1 MSEKPGEKALIA
13 MKSMNKSVASFKVP
27 KVPKEKIVKAKI
39 LTEDKYVEVS
49 CCEGFFYGKLEICFT
64 IFMISFQELGKIIQ
78 RDFFPDLEKLK
89 AQNQYLDAVE
99 KNDMVKLRELYEKY
113 SGRRPNQTGCRSK
126 DCSGRCIFIYCVSLV
141 LAESPATF
149 ETPVIRPD
157 ATPQM
162 SSRKSTAG
170 MSESVQESR
179 EEDQKIS
186 EKHSLD
192 TFLDT
197 YTSEDN
203 QSFQEIIEKADQ
215 KLRQK
220 FEVLYKQE
228 KVQALEMAKR
238 LALPP
243 IEEQFEANE
252 GVKKVDMWTYRNK
265 NFIMYVPDGVEL
277 SKEEQIEIAQKKQE
291 IVHGNTRL
299 IENPFNE
306 QQSRETISQIAK
318 NQQHVLEGKV
328 DVDGNVLNTEATP
341 QIRGFSF
348 VRTPSPCPG
357 VSESPL
363 MTWGEIEGT
372 PFRLDGGDTPLHLTS
387 TPAFR
392 IAETPRREA
401 IALELAERAGERL
414 RGQKARAMEAARR
427 NIASPYGRSALERL
441 ATMSPAAKRL
451 ASSRF
456 GLTPSPSRKNPTTPR
471 IARQKATPSPL
482 IRKKTPRISATVSQA
497 AKSPEKQIL
506 TDDLLNIPT
515 QVKRNKA
522 ADFF

>member
-1 MSEKPGEKALIA
+1 MSESMEEKPGEKALIA
-13 MKSMNKSVASFKVP
+13 MKNMSKSVVSFKVP
-27 KVPKEKIVKAKI
+27 TVPKEKVAKAKI
-39 LTEDKYVEVS
+39 LTEEKYVE
-49 CCEGFFYGKLEICFT
+49 
-64 IFMISFQELGKIIQ
+64 ELGKIIQ

-113 SGRRPNQTGCRSK
+113 SGRRPNQSRGS
-126 DCSGRCIFIYCVSLV
+126 
-141 LAESPATF
+141 ESPATF
-149 ETPVIRPD
+149 ETPVIRPE
-157 ATPQM
+157 ATPETN
-162 SSRKSTAG
+162 SRRSNTSRLSNSVPKEE
-170 MSESVQESR
+170 SEEL
-179 EEDQKIS
+179 KIS
-186 EKHSLD
+186 DRISLD
-192 TFLDT
+192 AFLDS

-220 FEVLYKQE
+220 FEVLFKQE

-243 IEEQFEANE
+243 IEEQFRETV
-252 GVKKVDMWTYRNK
+252 GVQPVDTWTYRNK

-277 SKEEQIEIAQKKQE
+277 SQEERIEMAQKRQE
-291 IVHGNTRL
+291 VVHGNTRL
-299 IENPFNE
+299 LESPFDE
-306 QQSRETISQIAK
+306 RQSRETISRMAK
-318 NQQHVLEGKV
+318 HQQHVLDGKV
-328 DVDGNVLNTEATP
+328 DVDGNVLSQDASP
-341 QIRGFSF
+341 RVRGFGF
-348 VRTPSPCPG
+348 VHTPSPRPG
-357 VSESPL
+357 VNETPL

-372 PFRLDGGDTPLHLTS
+372 PFRLDGGDTPVHHTS

-427 NIASPYGRSALERL
+427 NIASPHGRSTMERL
-441 ATMSPAAKRL
+441 ASMSPAAKRL

-456 GLTPSPSRKNPTTPR
+456 GITPSPNRKSAATPR
-471 IARQKATPSPL
+471 LSQHKATPSPL
-482 IRKKTPRISATVSQA
+482 IRKKTPRISATK

-506 TDDLLNIPT
+506 TDDLLNIPAN
-515 QVKRNKA
+515 VKRTKA

>member
-1 MSEKPGEKALIA
+1 MGEKPGEKALIA
-13 MKSMNKSVASFKVP
+13 MKSMSKSVASFKVP

-39 LTEDKYVEVS
+39 LTEDKYVE
-49 CCEGFFYGKLEICFT
+49 
-64 IFMISFQELGKIIQ
+64 ELGKIIQ

-113 SGRRPNQTGCRSK
+113 SGRRPNQTGS
-126 DCSGRCIFIYCVSLV
+126 
-141 LAESPATF
+141 ESPATF
-149 ETPVIRPD
+149 ETPVNRPD
-157 ATPQM
+157 ATPVT
-162 SSRKSTAG
+162 SSRKSTVS

-306 QQSRETISQIAK
+306 QQSRETISQMAK

-427 NIASPYGRSALERL
+427 NIASPYARSALERL

-456 GLTPSPSRKNPTTPR
+456 GLTPSPTRKNPTTPR

-482 IRKKTPRISATVSQA
+482 IRKKTPRISATVAQT